1 MDTRLHQHALPLES
15 NLRTVCI
22 RTGDIRLG
30 IIANHINGLN
40 TSIFSHS
47 CHPSFP
53 PSPPFSINITNS
65 TATTTTTIT
74 TTNSTTTSSKAHQ
87 RLLRVH
93 KRSLARL
100 PTDPEPQLG
109 PPLRELAPHA
119 RERRPERALREP
131 RVPVLRG
138 PLEVGVAE
146 QQLGLAVLL
155 VPAVGEGRV
164 AVLRRPGPAQDA
176 ALREQQVGD
185 DLQVEA
191 PVARGGE
198 DEDGGDASRVLVAII
213 SEGEGLLMMMM
224 MMKMKKASTVLLVV
238 GPRHLGERVGVLG
251 ADRDVGGRDDAPEA
265 VGAGQVP
272 DLRAVAAQGED
283 GLVAVPGDEVEVGGV
298 RLHELAGVEGEAE
311 ALPEPGH
318 VRLLGV
324 AAAVGQE
331 YEGDLLVLQLPQDR
345 LGPRDR
351 VGALDQDAVDV
362 ERECDAGGGGG
373 GGFVGH
379 LCFSFCECWLGFT
392 KRMKDRSTGSSK
404 RFVWGVLVVWHEEVF
419 GKHTPLKYS

>member
-1 MDTRLHQHALPLES
+1 M
-15 NLRTVCI
+15 
-22 RTGDIRLG
+22 
-30 IIANHINGLN
+30 
-40 TSIFSHS
+40 
-47 CHPSFP
+47 
-53 PSPPFSINITNS
+53 
-65 TATTTTTIT
+65 
-74 TTNSTTTSSKAHQ
+74 
-87 RLLRVH
+87 
-93 KRSLARL
+93 
-100 PTDPEPQLG
+100 
-109 PPLRELAPHA
+109 
-119 RERRPERALREP
+119 
-131 RVPVLRG
+131 PVLRG

-176 ALREQQVGD
+176 APREQQVGD
-185 DLQVEA
+185 DLEVEA

-311 ALPEPGH
+311 ALPELGH
-318 VRLLGV
+318 VRFLGV
-324 AAAVGQE
+324 AAAIGQE